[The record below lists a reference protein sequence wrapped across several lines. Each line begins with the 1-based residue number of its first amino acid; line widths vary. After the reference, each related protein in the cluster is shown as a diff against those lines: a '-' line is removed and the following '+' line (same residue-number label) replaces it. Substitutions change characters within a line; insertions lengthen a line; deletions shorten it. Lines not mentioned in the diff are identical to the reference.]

1 MVERKDVE
9 AALSARHEL
18 GAQYEPEIVD
28 NLVDKIEKR
37 LDERLAEGKVPA
49 QQRPHSYDI
58 RVPLGSIAL
67 GVGATAIITGN
78 HVAWL
83 AVIVWLAIAV
93 VNLAYALRR

>member
-37 LDERLAEGKVPA
+37 LDERLAEGKLPA
-49 QQRPHSYDI
+49 QQRQHGYDI
-58 RVPLGSIAL
+58 RVPIWSIAL
-67 GVGATAIITGN
+67 GVGATAIATGN
-78 HVAWL
+78 GSAWL
-83 AVIVWLAIAV
+83 AVIVWVAIAIINV
-93 VNLAYALRR
+93 AYSQRR